1 MSTMQI
7 WSHCSTPTSNSWFKP
22 SGMWLCTHGRYIYL
36 LKPTLGPP
44 KKVQHLTRPEEVVI
58 TRLRIGH
65 TKATKSHI
73 LSRESATTCHHCG
86 HTLTID
92 HMLLE
97 CAVLRESRN
106 EYYTAVSLNTLF
118 ETIPESC
125 IVEFLREA
133 GFFYLIWT
141 VRHSIQTLTWTI
153 PKLKQF
159 LTSCILHL
167 IWMPIYPVQLFISNE
182 LATAQ
187 ILNLTTPP
195 DLFVED
201 KQTWENP
208 TCEGRLIYPEG
219 CAQILKRSLCQWTAF
234 TEVKIS
240 EEDFDM
246 QMYSLTTLRSC
257 FSNLLDFVF
266 VQMYRITCAVGV
278 GFCFNIL
285 LWLIS
290 YPL

>member
-1 MSTMQI
+1 
-7 WSHCSTPTSNSWFKP
+7 
-22 SGMWLCTHGRYIYL
+22 MWLCTHGRDIYL
-36 LKPTLGPP
+36 LKPTLGPS

-73 LSRESATTCHHCG
+73 LSRGSPTTCHHCG
-86 HTLTID
+86 HTDYWPYAPGVCSVTGKSWRILHSCLVEYSIWD
-92 HMLLE
+92 NSWELHSRIPARSGILLPDM
-97 CAVLRESRN
+97 N
-106 EYYTAVSLNTLF
+106 
-118 ETIPESC
+118 
-125 IVEFLREA
+125 
-133 GFFYLIWT
+133 G
-141 VRHSIQTLTWTI
+141 HSIQTLTWII

-167 IWMPIYPVQLFISNE
+167 IWMPIYQVQLFISNE
-182 LATAQ
+182 LATVQ

-201 KQTWENP
+201 KQTWQNP

-240 EEDFDM
+240 EEDFDV

-285 LWLIS
+285 LWIIS